1 MTSGLLEN
9 AAAIA
14 ERADALGL
22 PHIAPLERYAELLR
36 QRHGDVPHFDPFDGG
51 VDARLLV
58 LLATP
63 GPSTASIRF
72 TSRDN
77 PTGTARTLR
86 RLFANS
92 EIDRRETV
100 LWNAVPWILPRRGAQ
115 LGVPRKRDIGY
126 ARLSLRALLE
136 LLPQL
141 EAILLLGRVAS
152 EVALSS
158 FVESAHPVV
167 IVAPHPSPAK
177 LAANRSFCDELERRF
192 GQAAKA
198 LIRDDQT
205 PEYVLRRDTT

>member
-1 MTSGLLEN
+1 MTSGLLDN

-22 PHIAPLERYAELLR
+22 PHVAPLEAYAELLR

-51 VDARLLV
+51 VGARLLV

-86 RLFANS
+86 RLFDAS

-100 LWNAVPWILPRRGAQ
+100 LWNAVPWILPRQRNR
-115 LGVPRKRDIGY
+115 LGVPRKRDIED
-126 ARLSLRALLE
+126 ARNELPRLLSLLPRLE
-136 LLPQL
+136 VV
-141 EAILLLGRVAS
+141 LLLGGIAS
-152 EVALSS
+152 EVA
-158 FVESAHPVV
+158 SAR
-167 IVAPHPSPAK
+167 IQQIGLTALVAPHPSPTN
-177 LAANRSFCDELERRF
+177 LAADRT
-192 GQAAKA
+192 AAGA
-198 LIRDDQT
+198 LARGFDLAASKLCVQS
-205 PEYVLRRDTT
+205 